1 MCCKAVNILL
11 GPINLYKFHVLKTIS
26 LIVACCCF
34 TIHSCTT
41 TDLYE
46 KNTAIPGHAW
56 EGSFKPSFSFTI
68 RDTSALY
75 NVMLVLRHTEKY
87 AFNNIWLSVSVHAP
101 GDSVRTFRTEKILA
115 TNAAGWLGSGMDDIY
130 EHRIPLN
137 TDLAQNVFSFRRP
150 GEYKFTLEQ
159 IMREN
164 PLRHVLSAGLRIEKK

>member
-1 MCCKAVNILL
+1 MCCKAINISLR
-11 GPINLYKFHVLKTIS
+11 PIILYKLHVLKTIS
-26 LIVACCCF
+26 LIAACCS
-34 TIHSCTT
+34 IAVYSCTT

-56 EGSFKPSFSFTI
+56 ESSFQPSFSFTI
-68 RDTSALY
+68 TDTSSLY

-87 AFNNIWLSVSVHAP
+87 AFNNIWLNVTVQAP
-101 GDSVRTFRTEKILA
+101 GDSVRSFRAEKILA
-115 TNAAGWLGSGMDDIY
+115 TNAAGWLGTGMDDIY

-137 TDLAQNVFSFRRP
+137 TDLAQNIFSFRRP
-150 GEYKFTLEQ
+150 GEYRFTLEQ